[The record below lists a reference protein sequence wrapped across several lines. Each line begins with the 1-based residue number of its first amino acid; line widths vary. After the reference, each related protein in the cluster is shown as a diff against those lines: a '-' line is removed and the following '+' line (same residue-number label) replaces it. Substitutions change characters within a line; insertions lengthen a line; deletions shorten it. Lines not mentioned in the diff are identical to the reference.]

1 MDGRTLAR
9 LGAVIFVSIAVTATA
24 IEMTRTDETPP
35 NPVPAIAAPA
45 APDPLREGQRRCQRL
60 GEAGAR
66 DAECLRVW
74 AESRDRFLGLDRERP
89 STTPQATSP
98 APTSDDPVS
107 KQTAPATPLRAEE
120 R

>member
-1 MDGRTLAR
+1 MDGKTLAR
-9 LGAVIFVSIAVTATA
+9 LGAVTFVAIAVTATA
-24 IEMTRTDETPP
+24 IEMTRTDETPA
-35 NPVPAIAAPA
+35 NPVTSMVAPS

-74 AESRDRFLGLDRERP
+74 AESRDRFLGIDQRRP
-89 STTPQATSP
+89 PATPQAALT
-98 APTSDDPVS
+98 AITSDDPVT
-107 KQTAPATPLRAEE
+107 KQTAPATPLPAEE